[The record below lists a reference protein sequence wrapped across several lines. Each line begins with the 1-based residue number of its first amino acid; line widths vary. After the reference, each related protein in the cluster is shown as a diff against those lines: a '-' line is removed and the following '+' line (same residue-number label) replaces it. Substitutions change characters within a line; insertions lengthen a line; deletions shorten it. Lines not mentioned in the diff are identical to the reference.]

1 MDLQRD
7 SEALFGDIQP
17 FALSCFNQSTFRR
30 QIVGPKVLYLYLFS
44 LNLQLTFF
52 RENTPRF
59 LLYDFNSPSSVI
71 FCLKQATQPVTAFIE
86 VGVTCFDSSET
97 QNAHLASAT
106 KLQRWD

>member
-1 MDLQRD
+1 MDLQKD

-17 FALSCFNQSTFRR
+17 FALSCFNQSTFKR
-30 QIVGPKVLYLYLFS
+30 QIVGPKVLYLYFFS